1 MPEKTKDKENL
12 IIGNVKGI
20 SKSARAVLAEHGIFS
35 VEELAVTDVAQLQK
49 IPGFSVQ
56 KAERMIRAAKHL
68 VGDMEKD
75 NSAMRL
81 QGKTQPSRP
90 SGFEEK
96 IGGLDLHDPK
106 LYISR
111 ELSLLEFNWRVLEQA
126 KDVGTPLLERLNF
139 LCISC
144 SNLDEFFEVRVAGL
158 IQMAE
163 LGAVR
168 NEPDGFSP
176 SEALVAINQRAHEL
190 VAEQYRVLNEV
201 MLPALVEQN
210 IRFIR
215 RTEWKESQ
223 RAWLKKYYEEELL
236 PILSPM
242 GLDPAH
248 PFPRILNKSLNFI
261 ISLSGKDAFGRDLE
275 LAILQA
281 PRALPRII
289 QLPQNE
295 TDSGPH
301 DFVFLSS
308 IIHAFADQLFHGM
321 KVRACNQ
328 FRVTRNSD
336 MYLDEEEIDDLLRA
350 VEGELTS
357 RNFGDEVRLEV
368 TDNCPDELVEFL
380 LSQFALTDDRLYK
393 VHGPV
398 NLIRSREV
406 YDLIDRPELKYPQFV
421 AGLPR
426 HLAGY
431 KDDIF
436 EAMRKQ
442 DILLHQPYESFGPVI
457 ELVRQ
462 AADDPHVVAI
472 KQTLY
477 RAGSNS
483 PIVEALIRAAQ
494 AGKEVTVVVEL
505 LARFDEKAN
514 ISLAHRLQ
522 EAGVQVVYGI
532 VGYKTHAKMMLIL
545 RREGKQL
552 RHYTHLS
559 TGNYHPRT
567 ARLYTDYSLFTSDK
581 ELGED
586 VRRVFMQLTS
596 LGKMSRLD
604 KLLQSPFTLHSALI
618 KKIGREIEQAKKG
631 LTARIII
638 KVNSVNEPQLI
649 RALYNA
655 SLAGVKIT
663 LIVRGECC
671 LRPCV
676 KGVSENI
683 QVRSI
688 IGRFLEHSRVYWF
701 ENGGEPE
708 VFCASA
714 DFMKRNMFRR
724 VESCFP
730 VTSKK
735 LVERIRADLELYLK
749 DNTQAWLLQ
758 TDGTYVRA
766 TPKDGEPAI
775 GAQSTLLEQLAEMA

>member
-1 MPEKTKDKENL
+1 MANQEPGHANL
-12 IIGNVKGI
+12 SIGNVKGI
-20 SKSARAVLAEHGIFS
+20 SKSARSVLAEHGIFS
-35 VEELAVTDVAQLQK
+35 VEELSVADVDHLMK

-75 NSAMRL
+75 NSAMQL
-81 QGKTQPSRP
+81 QAKSSPALVELP
-90 SGFEEK
+90 KKSGEV
-96 IGGLDLHDPK
+96 DLADPK
-106 LYISR
+106 LYLNR

-126 KDVGTPLLERLNF
+126 KDEKTPLLERLNF

-163 LGAVR
+163 LGAAR
-168 NEPDGFSP
+168 NEPDSLSP
-176 SEALVAINQRAHEL
+176 GEALTAINQRAHEL

-201 MLPALVEQN
+201 MLPALSQQN
-210 IRFIR
+210 IHFIR
-215 RTEWKESQ
+215 RTEWNDSQ
-223 RAWLKKYYEEELL
+223 RVWLKNYFEVELL

-289 QLPQNE
+289 QLPQGE
-295 TDSGPH
+295 TESGPH

-308 IIHAFADQLFHGM
+308 IIHAFTDQLFHGM

-368 TDNCPDELVEFL
+368 TDNCPQKLIDFL
-380 LSQFALTDDRLYK
+380 LSQFGLTEDRLYR

-398 NLIRSREV
+398 NLNRSREV
-406 YDLIDRPELKYPQFV
+406 YDLIDRPDLKYPPFV

-426 HLAGY
+426 QFAGY

-436 EAMRKQ
+436 ESIRKQ

-457 ELVRQ
+457 ELIRQ

-477 RAGSNS
+477 RTGSNS
-483 PIVEALIRAAQ
+483 PIVEALIRAAR

-514 ISLAHRLQ
+514 ISQAHRLQ

-545 RREGKQL
+545 RREGRQL
-552 RHYTHLS
+552 SYYTHLG
-559 TGNYHPRT
+559 TGNYHSKT
-567 ARLYTDYSLFTSDK
+567 ARLYTDYSLFSSDK

-586 VRRVFMQLTS
+586 VRKVFVQLTS

-604 KLLQSPFTLHSALI
+604 KLLQSPFTLHTALI
-618 KKIGREIEQAKKG
+618 KKIGRETDHAKKG
-631 LTARIII
+631 LPAKIII

-649 RALYNA
+649 RALYSA
-655 SLAGVKIT
+655 SMAGVKIV
-663 LIVRGECC
+663 LIVRGICC
-671 LRPCV
+671 LRPGV
-676 KGVSENI
+676 PGVSDNI

-688 IGRFLEHSRVYWF
+688 IGRFLEHSRVFWF

-730 VTSKK
+730 LGNKK
-735 LVERIRADLELYLK
+735 HAERVRAELDVYLK

-766 TPKDGEPAI
+766 TLKPDEAAI
-775 GAQSTLLEQLAEMA
+775 NAQTALLEQLAEGN